1 MSWLTIVQT
10 VSTFITG
17 TFGTTLVIIAVAIA
31 GARAMLHGSWSHFW
45 SAIGGGAV
53 LVCASWVVQTFLGAG

>member
-1 MSWLTIVQT
+1 
-10 VSTFITG
+10 
-17 TFGTTLVIIAVAIA
+17 LVIIAVAIA

>member
-10 VSTFITG
+10 VSPFVTG

-31 GARAMLHGSWSHFW
+31 ARGPCCTAAGAIS
-45 SAIGGGAV
+45 GGGTI